1 MSCGKLTPPHWSR
14 KGANPEL
21 PTVPSTDL
29 DTLTQSANRLL
40 AKLAALPLPEFV
52 DELRGTVQNVNQLV
66 SSPEMARS
74 LRSLDRALANTERLT
89 READAQL
96 GPLLRSLRE
105 SAGRA
110 DAVLASAGDM
120 MTAGADLPKAIREL
134 GNAARSLRVLSDYL
148 DHRTLEAG

>member
-29 DTLTQSANRLL
+29 DTLTQSANQLL

-52 DELRGTVQNVNQLV
+52 DELRGTVRSVNQLV

-74 LRSLDRALANTERLT
+74 LRSLDRALSNTNRLT
-89 READAQL
+89 PHPDPPL
-96 GPLLRSLRE
+96 GPLLPSLRI
-105 SAGRA
+105 
-110 DAVLASAGDM
+110 
-120 MTAGADLPKAIREL
+120 TAAPA
-134 GNAARSLRVLSDYL
+134 
-148 DHRTLEAG
+148 H